1 MAARTPQRQMAAVGP
16 AFSVKVTIPG
26 RTSRRDRAAMNRWRG
41 RAGEAQGA
49 TVISGLVLAATC
61 LSWAAWASI
70 DRLEENLV
78 DQSLGGVLSTPHTTP
93 AEGQVFTAVNILVV
107 GTDTCTDQG
116 RGLRGR

>member
-1 MAARTPQRQMAAVGP
+1 
-16 AFSVKVTIPG
+16 
-26 RTSRRDRAAMNRWRG
+26 MNRWRG

-49 TVISGLVLAATC
+49 TVISGLVLEATC